1 MRKIRITDPAG
12 RVLDFPFELV
22 EGSAV
27 SIGKSEDCSIHL
39 VGDPFASRVHCYVHC
54 AAGRIYI
61 TDNNSTNGLYRN
73 DERVSAELMQEGVS
87 YRAGASYIVL
97 MEAEPAPEPAFV
109 PPPLPEAEPASE
121 PAFVPPPL
129 PESELTPEPA
139 FVPPPLPEAEPTPEP
154 AFVPPPLPEA
164 EPTPEPA
171 FVPPPLPEAEPA
183 PEPAFVPPPLP
194 EAEPTPEPA
203 FVPPPL
209 LEAEP
214 ASEPAFVPP
223 PLPEA
228 EPAPEPA
235 FVPPSLPQADSIPS
249 TKPVPSAAPVRK
261 SKPVTNPGPRALRR
275 AVDPGSVA
283 PKRVALP
290 EVKEER
296 RKLAPPPQAEK
307 SKVSLTVY
315 ETRKVHMATGAVN
328 TGDSELPADFELFF
342 RLDSVLIS
350 DSGECSLRFGARA
363 EVDCSLFLVQHDVD
377 GRCTLL
383 LPESP
388 ETPNR
393 LYAGG
398 DALFPPLSDKCD
410 YEYEVAP
417 PFGEEVVVAVA
428 CTQPVPLPGA
438 LADQLKRG
446 ACPPVKGELELI
458 EALRRKNPEARWAV
472 ACLRF
477 DTRTVRER
485 GV

>member
-1 MRKIRITDPAG
+1 MRQIRITDPAG

-39 VGDPFASRVHCYVHC
+39 VGDPFASRVHCYVYC

-109 PPPLPEAEPASE
+109 PPPLPEAE
-121 PAFVPPPL
+121 L
-129 PESELTPEPA
+129 
-139 FVPPPLPEAEPTPEP
+139 
-154 AFVPPPLPEA
+154 
-164 EPTPEPA
+164 TPEPA

-194 EAEPTPEPA
+194 EAEPAPEPA

-209 LEAEP
+209 PEAEP
-214 ASEPAFVPP
+214 VPEPAFVPP

-235 FVPPSLPQADSIPS
+235 FVPPPLPEADSIPS

-261 SKPVTNPGPRALRR
+261 AKPVTNPGPRALRR
-275 AVDPGSVA
+275 ALDPGSVA
-283 PKRVALP
+283 PKRVTLP

-377 GRCTLL
+377 GHCTLL

-438 LADQLKRG
+438 LAEQIKRG
-446 ACPPVKGELELI
+446 VCPPVKGELDLI

>member
-97 MEAEPAPEPAFV
+97 MEAEPV
-109 PPPLPEAEPASE
+109 P
-121 PAFVPPPL
+121 
-129 PESELTPEPA
+129 
-139 FVPPPLPEAEPTPEP
+139 
-154 AFVPPPLPEA
+154 
-164 EPTPEPA
+164 
-171 FVPPPLPEAEPA
+171 
-183 PEPAFVPPPLP
+183 
-194 EAEPTPEPA
+194 
-203 FVPPPL
+203 
-209 LEAEP
+209 
-214 ASEPAFVPP
+214 EPAFVPP

-235 FVPPSLPQADSIPS
+235 FVPPSLPEADSIPS

-261 SKPVTNPGPRALRR
+261 SKPVSNPGPRALRR

-283 PKRVALP
+283 PKRVTLP

-377 GRCTLL
+377 GHCTLL

-438 LADQLKRG
+438 LEEQIKRG
-446 ACPPVKGELELI
+446 VCPPVKGELDLI

-477 DTRTVRER
+477 DTRTVSER